1 MAQALTPHKL
11 SRFNL
16 KRKPFRTYAL
26 TIVVSVLSFVL
37 FGGSLVSISL
47 KNGLGGLEARFGAD
61 LIVVPLGHESDQ
73 KALLLTGK
81 PSYFYFDKG
90 IADKLKE
97 LDGISKLSTQFYLT
111 ALSASCCSVPV
122 QIIGIDPASDFTISP
137 WIKESVGGN
146 IEKGALI
153 VGSDIELEDNKHI
166 RFFDKDYPV
175 AARLDETGTGLD
187 QSVFASIETIKDLY
201 QRARQKGLNF
211 LAGTDPEG
219 SISTVL
225 IKVKDGY
232 GIERLITDIRRS
244 MDGVQI
250 IKTQGLI
257 GSISRSLGN
266 FISFFKLFAI
276 TFLVITLL
284 ILSVVF
290 SATAN
295 ERKKEF
301 ATLRLLGATRKRLAA
316 ILLWESLYISG
327 TGGVIGTGIAAAIVF
342 PFNVYIADRIGLPYL
357 MPSPIWIATLLT
369 GSLITAVAVGPTA
382 SAYLAVKL
390 CRPQTYLTFR
400 EGE

>member
-1 MAQALTPHKL
+1 MAQVLTPHKL
-11 SRFNL
+11 SRLNI

-37 FGGSLVSISL
+37 FGGSMVSISL
-47 KNGLGGLEARFGAD
+47 KNGLGGLEARLGAD

-81 PSYFYFDKG
+81 PSYFYFDAG
-90 IADKLKE
+90 IADKLRE
-97 LDGISKLSTQFYLT
+97 LDGISRLSTQFYLT

-122 QIIGIDPASDFTISP
+122 QIIGIDPASDFTITP
-137 WIKESVGGN
+137 WIKESIGGD
-146 IEKGALI
+146 IENGALI
-153 VGSDIELEDNKHI
+153 VGSDIQLEDNKHI
-166 RFFDKDYPV
+166 RFFDKEYPV

-257 GSISRSLGN
+257 GSISSSLGN

-327 TGGVIGTGIAAAIVF
+327 TGGVIGTGMAAAIVF

-357 MPSPIWIATLLT
+357 MPSPLWIATMLT
-369 GSLITAVAVGPTA
+369 GSLVAAVAVGPAA

>member
-219 SISTVL
+219 SISSVL

-244 MDGVQI
+244 MDGV
-250 IKTQGLI
+250 
-257 GSISRSLGN
+257 
-266 FISFFKLFAI
+266 
-276 TFLVITLL
+276 
-284 ILSVVF
+284 
-290 SATAN
+290 
-295 ERKKEF
+295 
-301 ATLRLLGATRKRLAA
+301 
-316 ILLWESLYISG
+316 
-327 TGGVIGTGIAAAIVF
+327 
-342 PFNVYIADRIGLPYL
+342 
-357 MPSPIWIATLLT
+357 
-369 GSLITAVAVGPTA
+369 
-382 SAYLAVKL
+382 
-390 CRPQTYLTFR
+390 
-400 EGE
+400 